1 MKVPIS
7 WLRQYVDVTIPL
19 QELAH
24 RLTMAGIE
32 VGDVIETG
40 GWSGCFVG
48 QVMDIRPHP
57 QADRLQLCRVSTG
70 TEEFEVVCGAPN
82 VATGQKI
89 CFATVGARLLNT
101 HSGKHETLK
110 AARIRGVD
118 SQGMICSE
126 LELGMG
132 EDHSGIVVLPA
143 GAAVGMPLD
152 DYLGDTVLDLELT
165 PNRLDCLSILGVAHE
180 VAALTQATVREPEI
194 DYPEDGP
201 AIDSLVSISVADPDL
216 CPRYTAS
223 LIQGI
228 TIAPSPPW
236 LQERLAGAGL
246 RSINNVVDV
255 TNFVMLEMNQPL
267 HSFDFDKIR
276 DGTVVVRRAR
286 PGETL
291 VTLDGVQRNLTDNVL
306 VIADARDPI
315 GMGGVIGGANSE
327 IGPETTSVLLEAAT
341 FDPYNNRD
349 TAQSFGLRTEAT
361 LRFEKGLREELAPI
375 ALRRATQL
383 INLVAGGKVAQGIID
398 INDRPTPSLKAVL
411 SARGL
416 IKVLGMDLDLER
428 AEQVLEALGFGVVR
442 RDGDAGE
449 GDALEVAVPYWRNDI
464 TIEEDLVEEVV
475 RIVGYDAVPTTMLS
489 TPIPY
494 RQVGQMTRL
503 VAQVKD
509 ALAAAGMQE
518 VINYPL
524 VSQADLDKVSHLD
537 GGNPALR
544 VANPMSAD
552 HEILRPTLRF
562 SVLATLAANEG
573 HGEGPFRL
581 FELGRVFIPRQND
594 LPLERETVVALLAG
608 RRWEHSWLADD
619 EQLNFYD
626 AKGVLEAVLGHL
638 GVEPE
643 YQPAE
648 DALFQ
653 PGRCAQIVANG
664 LELGVVGEL
673 HPSVRQ
679 RFDLNAATVALLE
692 LRLDSLLESLGQEE
706 RKYQSISRY
715 PAATRDLALVVP
727 EDVPAGKVREIIAR
741 HRMVQRVD
749 LFDIYSGENVAAGTK
764 SLAFHVDFQSQDRT
778 LTAEEV
784 NRSLEGLLKSLERET
799 GAYLRA

>member
-1 MKVPIS
+1 MKVPLS
-7 WLRQYVDVTIPL
+7 WLRQYVDVEIPL

-24 RLTMAGIE
+24 RLTMAGVE

-57 QADRLQLCRVSTG
+57 QADRLRLCRVSTG
-70 TEEFEVVCGAPN
+70 AEELEVVCGAPN

-89 CFATVGARLLNT
+89 CFATVGARLLNA

-110 AARIRGVD
+110 AANIRGVE
-118 SQGMICSE
+118 SHGMICSE

-143 GAAVGMPLD
+143 NAPLGMPLD

-180 VAALTQATVREPEI
+180 VAALTQATVREPEV
-194 DYPEDGP
+194 DYPEEGP
-201 AIDSLVSISVADPDL
+201 PIDSVVSISVADPDL

-228 TIAPSPPW
+228 TIGPSPQW
-236 LQERLAGAGL
+236 LQDRLAGAGL
-246 RSINNVVDV
+246 RPINNVVDV

-276 DGTVVVRRAR
+276 DGTVVVRRAKA
-286 PGETL
+286 GETL
-291 VTLDGVQRNLTDNVL
+291 VTLDNVKRDLTSNVL
-306 VIADARDPI
+306 VIADTRDPI
-315 GMGGVIGGANSE
+315 GMAGVIGGANSE

-341 FDPYNNRD
+341 FEAYNNRD

-361 LRFEKGLREELAPI
+361 LRFEKGLRQELAPLG
-375 ALRRATQL
+375 LRRATQL
-383 INLVAGGKVAQGIID
+383 IHLVAGGKVAQGIID
-398 INDRPTPSLKAVL
+398 VNPQPAPAPKVSL

-416 IKVLGMDLDLER
+416 KKVLGMDVDLAR
-428 AEQVLEALGFGVVR
+428 AEQVLESLGFGVAR
-442 RDGDAGE
+442 LDGDGDQGE
-449 GDALEVAVPYWRNDI
+449 ALDVTVPFWRNDI
-464 TIEEDLVEEVV
+464 AIEEDLVEEVV

-489 TPIPY
+489 TPIPN
-494 RQVGQMTRL
+494 RRLSPMTSL
-503 VAQVKD
+503 VARVKD
-509 ALAAAGMQE
+509 GLAGAGMQE

-524 VSQADLDKVSHLD
+524 VSQADLDKVGYVE
-537 GGNPALR
+537 GGKPALR

-562 SVLATLAANEG
+562 SVLSSLAANEG

-581 FELGRVFIPRQND
+581 FELGREFIPRDED
-594 LPLERETVVALLAG
+594 LPLERETVVAVLAG
-608 RRWEHSWLADD
+608 RRWDHSWLVDD
-619 EQLNFYD
+619 EPLDFYD
-626 AKGVLEAVLGHL
+626 AKGVLASVLGRL

-643 YQPAE
+643 YRPAE
-648 DALFQ
+648 DGLFQ
-653 PGRCAQIVANG
+653 PGRCAQILANG
-664 LELGVVGEL
+664 LDLGIVGEV
-673 HPSVRQ
+673 HPSIRQ
-679 RFDLNAATVALLE
+679 RFDLNAATVTILE

-706 RKYQSISRY
+706 RKFKSISRF
-715 PAATRDLALVVP
+715 PAATRDMALVVP
-727 EDVPAGKVREIIAR
+727 HDVPAGKVRDIIAR

-749 LFDIYSGENVAAGTK
+749 LFDIYSGENVAPGTK
-764 SLAFHVDFQSQDRT
+764 SLAFRVDFQSQERT

-784 NRSLEGLLKSLERET
+784 NRSLDGLLRSLERET
-799 GAYLRA
+799 GAVLRA